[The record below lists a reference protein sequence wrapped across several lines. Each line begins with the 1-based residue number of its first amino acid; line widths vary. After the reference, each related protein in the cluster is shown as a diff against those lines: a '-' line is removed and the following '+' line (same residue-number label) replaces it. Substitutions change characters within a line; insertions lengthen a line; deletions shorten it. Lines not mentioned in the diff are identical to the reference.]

1 MSLLRWYRRHARDLP
16 WRQPGTSPWAVLV
29 SEVMAQ
35 QTPVERVVPFW
46 RHWTTEWPTPSAL
59 AAAPPATVIRAWGT
73 LGYPRRSLRLRQS
86 AQIIADTH
94 RDRVPDSYAELVALP
109 GIGDYTAN
117 AVLAFAF
124 GQRAIMLDT
133 NVRRVLARWFDGKER
148 PSGSVTLA
156 ERQRIDAMWPRRDA
170 AKWGQAVMELGAL
183 VCTATNPK
191 CDACPLL
198 ESCAW
203 VAAGKPLLDEPR
215 KPAQRFHGTDR
226 YVRGIVLKRVRE
238 SSVRVATL
246 FDLWSDTGQVERAID
261 TLVVD
266 GLIERRNGWLRLPD

>member
-35 QTPVERVVPFW
+35 QTPVERVIPLW

-59 AAAPPATVIRAWGT
+59 AAAPPATVIRSWGT
-73 LGYPRRSLRLRQS
+73 LGYPRRSLWLRQS
-86 AQIIADTH
+86 AQIIATTH
-94 RDRVPDSYAELVALP
+94 QDQVPDTYADLVALP

-133 NVRRVLARWFDGKER
+133 NVRRVLARWCDGKER
-148 PSGSVTLA
+148 PSGTVTLA
-156 ERQRIDAMWPRRDA
+156 ERQRIDAVWPRRDA
-170 AKWGQAVMELGAL
+170 ARWGQAVMELGAL
-183 VCTATNPK
+183 VCTATRPN
-191 CDACPLL
+191 CDACPLQD
-198 ESCAW
+198 SCAW
-203 VAAGKPLLDEPR
+203 VVAGKPILDEPR

-226 YVRGIVLKRVRE
+226 YVRGIVLKRVRD
-238 SSVRVATL
+238 SSVRTSAL
-246 FDLWSDTGQVERAID
+246 FDLWSDASQVERAID
-261 TLVVD
+261 TLLAD
-266 GLIERRNGWLRLPD
+266 GLIQRRNGWLRLPD